1 MDVAFA
7 RLNLR
12 NLRAI
17 FYLVTPNETTF
28 PHVDEVPRYVE
39 NATSWFII
47 LIIAEI
53 ITLHF
58 QRKEHSFALNDT
70 ITSISAG
77 VLSLLFKLG
86 GRVIS
91 LALYMYVYNHF
102 RIVDLPVESSLT
114 WFIGFLCQ
122 DLVYYLTHRAV
133 HEAGVFWSFHQMH
146 HSSEYYNLSTA
157 LRQACLADYGTIL
170 FDVLQSF
177 IVPPPIF
184 LVHRYMNLLYQFWI
198 HTEIITSLGPLE
210 YILNT
215 PSHHRVHHGRNPYC
229 IDKNY
234 GGTLIIWDRLF
245 GTFEAE
251 RDSERPIYGL
261 VDNVKTFD
269 QLYLQ
274 IITSLGPLE
283 YILNTP
289 SHHRVHHG
297 RNPYCI
303 DKNYGGTLIIWDRLF
318 GTFEAERDSERPI
331 YGLVDN
337 VKTFD
342 QLYLQFFEFKA
353 LGWDKG
359 RLHDSEG
366 KPLFPGLM
374 NKIKAALWPPGYFI
388 GSRTRQFFLW
398 RSMVNPKEGVPEVD
412 PREVKYN
419 PELSGALKVYILV
432 QFFCFLLSFLHFN
445 DNRSTLSCTHSTI
458 QIALMIAAM
467 QSFGYFFDKKEWAK
481 RFESLRLL
489 CALLYALSLGKTIF
503 AVVYTLSIFILIF
516 LKYGKYPRE

>member
-274 IITSLGPLE
+274 
-283 YILNTP
+283 
-289 SHHRVHHG
+289 
-297 RNPYCI
+297 
-303 DKNYGGTLIIWDRLF
+303 
-318 GTFEAERDSERPI
+318 
-331 YGLVDN
+331 
-337 VKTFD
+337 
-342 QLYLQFFEFKA
+342 FFEFKA

-398 RSMVNPKEGVPEVD
+398 RSMVNPKEGVPEV
-412 PREVKYN
+412 R
-419 PELSGALKVYILV
+419 
-432 QFFCFLLSFLHFN
+432 SF
-445 DNRSTLSCTHSTI
+445 
-458 QIALMIAAM
+458 
-467 QSFGYFFDKKEWAK
+467 SFG
-481 RFESLRLL
+481 
-489 CALLYALSLGKTIF
+489 IF
-503 AVVYTLSIFILIF
+503 KNNQF
-516 LKYGKYPRE
+516 YPY